1 MNKESR
7 IKKLSKSRQE
17 NKFNNFTSGNILIN
31 FILGI
36 KKYSGDLFGILLV
49 VLALLSFLG
58 LTNLT
63 RGLLIDSWVRLLVQ
77 GFGWGS
83 YLLILFVLYVGV
95 LVLFRRIEKFPRLNL
110 SRLLELELAIFSVIT
125 LLAIFGSFSLERAES
140 GLDGGVVGW
149 GLATLINKYF
159 KTPLDSILLILITL
173 ITSMAGLGLLDEI
186 LKRIKNKSLNNKYQL
201 PADFETKRDSDEGS
215 HPTVI
220 PTDEHSR
227 KIPAQE
233 KSMHKMQN
241 NVELPPLNLLLPY
254 EEVQINKE
262 YIQSQAKQIENTLA
276 ELHVPV
282 KVVGYRIGPTVIQF
296 AVEPGYYERI
306 NETGVLIR
314 NLVKINQIKSLADDL
329 KLALAVERLRIDAFP
344 GYSYMG
350 VEIPN
355 QFCAKV
361 RLQGILHSDEFS
373 QVNSPLALAIG
384 LDVANQPVTADL
396 IHMPHLLIGGT
407 TGSGKSVCIIS
418 LIVCLLMK
426 NSPSS
431 LRLILLD
438 PKRVELVR
446 FQGIPH
452 LLGSVESE
460 PRKMVSALQWAV
472 MEMQRRLLILQ
483 EFGARDLDSYNDKM
497 LKRNM
502 DPLPRIV
509 VFIDELADMM
519 SSAPEPT
526 DEAIKR
532 LSQMARATGIHMV
545 VSTQRPSA
553 DIVSGVI
560 KSNFPARIAF
570 NTASPT
576 DSRVILD
583 SMGAEDL
590 LGKGD
595 LLFLNPELSGLT
607 RAQSPHVEKI
617 EIENVINFWKQKV
630 PLPAQAAP
638 WESTSQAGDLDESN
652 EIEMD
657 GDLLKQA
664 VRVVQKEGKASASLL
679 QRRLNI
685 GFPKA
690 AHLIDELEA
699 KGYIGP
705 AESGGRER
713 EVFYPPEEES

>member
-1 MNKESR
+1 MKKESR
-7 IKKLSKSRQE
+7 INKLSKSRQE
-17 NKFNNFTSGNILIN
+17 NKFENFTSGNILIN
-31 FILGI
+31 FLLGI
-36 KKYSGDLFGILLV
+36 RKYSGDLFGILLL

-58 LTNLT
+58 VTGLT
-63 RGLLIDSWVRLLVQ
+63 RGLLIDNWVELLVR

-95 LVLFRRIEKFPRLNL
+95 LVLFRRMEKFPRLNL
-110 SRLLELELAIFSVIT
+110 SRLFDLELAIFSVIA
-125 LLAIFGSFSLERAES
+125 LLAISGSFSLERAEN
-140 GLDGGVVGW
+140 GLDGGVIGW
-149 GLATLINKYF
+149 GLATITNRYI
-159 KTPLDSILLILITL
+159 KTPLDSILLILIAL
-173 ITSMAGLGLLDEI
+173 VTSMAGLGLSNEI
-186 LKRIKNKSLNNKYQL
+186 LKGIKNKSFNNKHPI
-201 PADFETKRDSDEGS
+201 PADSENMRDSVESNFPD
-215 HPTVI
+215 TT

-227 KIPAQE
+227 KIPVQE
-233 KSMHKMQN
+233 ESMHKEKHD
-241 NVELPPLNLLLPY
+241 VELPPLSLLLPSV
-254 EEVQINKE
+254 EVQTNKE

-282 KVVGYRIGPTVIQF
+282 KVIGYRVGPTVIQF

-361 RLQGILHSDEFS
+361 KLQGILNSDEFS
-373 QVNSPLALAIG
+373 QVNSPLALALG

-407 TGSGKSVCIIS
+407 TGSGKSVCIIN

-460 PRKMVSALQWAV
+460 PRIMVSALQWAV

-483 EFGARDLDSYNDKM
+483 EFGARDLDSYNEKM
-497 LKRNM
+497 IKRGM
-502 DPLPRIV
+502 DSLPRIV

-526 DEAIKR
+526 DEAIRR

-583 SMGAEDL
+583 STGAEDL
-590 LGKGD
+590 LGNGD
-595 LLFLNPELSGLT
+595 LLFLNPEMSGLT
-607 RAQSPHVEKI
+607 RAQSPYIEKI
-617 EIENVINFWKQKV
+617 EIENVINYWKQKV
-630 PLPAQAAP
+630 PTPHQVAP
-638 WESTSQAGDLDESN
+638 WEITSQASNVGES
-652 EIEMD
+652 EQIDMD
-657 GDLLKQA
+657 GNLLKQA
-664 VRVVQKEGKASASLL
+664 IRVVQKEGKASASLL

-713 EVFYPPEEES
+713 EVFYPPEDES